1 MVYDDHWRLLI
12 HAWVR
17 DFFISALNTSLKK
30 ILAAVVTLYTAIF
43 LVFAAIWY
51 AYWRIAPQCL
61 SSNDRPTF
69 GAAMIFSIA
78 TSQTVGYG
86 NTAPL
91 GCPASII
98 ILTAQTLLAIV
109 MEAVTLGVIFARI
122 SHPKQRARTIAISEP
137 AIIARRDG
145 ILKFMVRVADFRPT
159 QVINP
164 MVKAFLFTWAGRTTA
179 EGEHIPCRVEELA
192 MGSPGSLGVDGMLIL
207 PLIIEHTVDEKSP
220 LCGHTH
226 DSLVDAM
233 AEIVVTFE
241 GTSEM
246 GNPFM
251 AR

>member
-1 MVYDDHWRLLI
+1 MTYDDVWRLFI
-12 HAWVR
+12 HSWVR
-17 DFFISALNTSLKK
+17 DFFISALNTSLKRI
-30 ILAAVVTLYTAIF
+30 ILVVVLLYTAVF
-43 LVFAAIWY
+43 LTFAAIWY
-51 AYWRIAPQCL
+51 AYWSAAPQCL
-61 SSNDRPTF
+61 SSSDARTF
-69 GAAMIFSIA
+69 GAALIFSIA

-98 ILTAQTLLAIV
+98 ILLAQTLLAIV

-137 AIIARRDG
+137 AVIARRDG

-179 EGEHIPCRVEELA
+179 EGEHIPVRVEELA

-207 PLIIEHTVDEKSP
+207 PLIIEHTIDERSP

-226 DSLVDAM
+226 DSLTEAM